1 MFRASAL
8 MDDNVMGKYATL
20 SSQAKHYVQYDQGT
34 MNLVCFG
41 FKEYKQFV
49 CTHFPNDNIVL
60 IE

>member
-34 MNLVCFG
+34 MKFSLLWF
-41 FKEYKQFV
+41 YRA
-49 CTHFPNDNIVL
+49 
-60 IE
+60 